1 MLDAQRPL
9 AHTQVMR
16 SATTVATPAV
26 AFAAT
31 ARAPLPTAQQQ
42 QKAQQSITKPT
53 ARALSASMHAP
64 KGNHGD
70 GAYLHASFQIGSTHG
85 RVSFGADERVFHRSD
100 VPPAARQAVE
110 EVTALLRTGLLQR
123 DGRPWNSSTTSG
135 VAIRGSKCCSWET
148 PADRFDDRYYHKLE
162 SETRVQAAKRRVDAI
177 RCGHDPDWDPR
188 NQNPRWNVSTLPEEQ
203 VVTALSATKIDQQ
216 QQLQSPSNSQ
226 FLPEDYKSLLQQQR
240 NLSLHYRAERATAAE
255 QQAERAALAESWASF
270 ARAAHVNGPPTQ
282 PQLERA
288 APVEAQIQEAAAGV
302 ARQYPPDVLTTFLWQ
317 QENPEAA
324 AAAGLKPLD
333 PAPGTQQSDRS
344 GPVASRYALPSTVHH
359 DHRHDR
365 SVAVQQSVPY
375 SSKLPPAWYRAE
387 ARTKQLAK
395 STQEAPF
402 PKFQHPSA
410 RTHRL
415 PSHARNSWMQASA
428 AD

>member
-1 MLDAQRPL
+1 
-9 AHTQVMR
+9 
-16 SATTVATPAV
+16 
-26 AFAAT
+26 
-31 ARAPLPTAQQQ
+31 
-42 QKAQQSITKPT
+42 
-53 ARALSASMHAP
+53 MHAP
-64 KGNHGD
+64 KGSDGGANGE

-85 RVSFGADERVFHRSD
+85 RINFADDERVFHRSD
-100 VPPAARQAVE
+100 VPAAARAAVDQ
-110 EVTALLRTGLLQR
+110 VTALLRTGLLQR

-148 PADRFDDRYYHKLE
+148 PADSFDDRYYHKLE

-188 NQNPRWNVSTLPEEQ
+188 NQNPRWNISTLPEEQ
-203 VVTALSATKIDQQ
+203 MVTALSATKVDQQ

-240 NLSLHYRAERATAAE
+240 NLSLHYRSEKAAAAE
-255 QQAERAALAESWASF
+255 QQAQRAALAESWASF

-288 APVEAQIQEAAAGV
+288 APVEAQVQEAAAGV

-333 PAPGTQQSDRS
+333 PAPGAQQQSDRS
-344 GPVASRYALPSTVHH
+344 GAGASRYALPPTVHH
-359 DHRHDR
+359 AHRHDR
-365 SVAVQQSVPY
+365 TTSVQQSVPY

-387 ARTKQLAK
+387 ARTKQLSK
-395 STQEAPF
+395 STQDSPF

-410 RTHRL
+410 TRTDGHTIRET
-415 PSHARNSWMQASA
+415 ARCMRQTLIG
-428 AD
+428 